1 MLLRSLCP
9 NCGTKKEY
17 IAEQV
22 GQSSHCEKCGTAF
35 ILKANDGR
43 VAWQI
48 VAATLVVLFIIGGL
62 LVRASWRANN
72 FGLGSRTAAVSYD
85 RHAFDDDDN

>member
-9 NCGTKKEY
+9 SCGTKKEY

-22 GQSSHCEKCGTAF
+22 GQSSHCDKCGNAF

-62 LVRASWRANN
+62 LLRASWGANR
-72 FGLGSRTAAVSYD
+72 FGLGTRSAAASYD
-85 RHAFDDDDN
+85 RHAFDDEDN

>member
-35 ILKANDGR
+35 ILKANEGR